1 MTELELQELTDK
13 IIAKL
18 KADSLTI
25 DQLTQT
31 NVLTGMDFLELN
43 SGRKVSLDD
52 LRKFIRGYG
61 IYLEIISKLDNETIP
76 TDNNVFS
83 SLRVLF
89 EISKALEE
97 LKKYTYVRIRM
108 MKQNIYKLLGGQKIG
123 KSLTVG
129 DFITGVQGGYIGED
143 ARAELE
149 GFGSA

>member
-76 TDNNVFS
+76 TDNTMYSHLFVS
-83 SLRVLF
+83 CLKSLKRL
-89 EISKALEE
+89 KN

-108 MKQNIYKLLGGQKIG
+108 MKQNIY
-123 KSLTVG
+123 
-129 DFITGVQGGYIGED
+129 
-143 ARAELE
+143 
-149 GFGSA
+149 

>member
-76 TDNNVFS
+76 PTTMYSHLFVSCLKSLKRLKNLKNN
-83 SLRVLF
+83 
-89 EISKALEE
+89 
-97 LKKYTYVRIRM
+97 TYVRIRM
-108 MKQNIYKLLGGQKIG
+108 MKQKYLLKLLGGAKIG

-129 DFITGVQGGYIGED
+129 DFITGRSG
-143 ARAELE
+143 RLHR
-149 GFGSA
+149 

>member
-97 LKKYTYVRIRM
+97 LQAT
-108 MKQNIYKLLGGQKIG
+108 G
-123 KSLTVG
+123 K
-129 DFITGVQGGYIGED
+129 ITGSHPDTITDGNLGRTVTTV
-143 ARAELE
+143 L
-149 GFGSA
+149 

>member
-83 SLRVLF
+83 CLKSLKRL
-89 EISKALEE
+89 KN

-108 MKQNIYKLLGGQKIG
+108 MKQNIY
-123 KSLTVG
+123 
-129 DFITGVQGGYIGED
+129 
-143 ARAELE
+143 
-149 GFGSA
+149 